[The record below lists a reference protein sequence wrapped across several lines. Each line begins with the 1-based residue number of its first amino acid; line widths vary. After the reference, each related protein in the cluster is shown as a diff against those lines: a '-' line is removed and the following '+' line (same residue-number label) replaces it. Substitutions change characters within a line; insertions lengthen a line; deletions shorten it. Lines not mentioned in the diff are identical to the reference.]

1 MESFTQ
7 WFQEWAEAC
16 SYAQECVPVLPPVP
30 FHEPYTALGSIA
42 AVSFLLWWIN
52 ERRLTGRLANE
63 ARLRGEI
70 EIPASPRAQAPSELN
85 AMFDQAGAQHAAPS
99 HKAA

>member
-16 SYAQECVPVLPPVP
+16 SYAQECVPTFPPLAL
-30 FHEPYTALGSIA
+30 HEPYTALGSIA
-42 AVSFLLWWIN
+42 AVSFLLWWVN
-52 ERRLTGRLANE
+52 ERRLTSVLARE
-63 ARLRGEI
+63 ANLRGEI
-70 EIPASPRAQAPSELN
+70 ATPAAPRAQAAS
-85 AMFDQAGAQHAAPS
+85 AMFDQQIVQHPTPS